1 MVRSVLHYGAL
12 EVLRVEEQA
21 GPMAAAAVAEQQ
33 REEGRA
39 WQEAEAELRGLQPSQ
54 TVPAAGQ
61 EEAEE
66 VPVCS
71 CVLEVVV
78 ALGARE
84 TRRYFRCY
92 ARLEKRDAVE
102 VVVAHARLHL
112 EVEGPCGVAAL
123 TMAVEVS
130 PACLRD
136 LLART
141 CEGV

>member
-1 MVRSVLHYGAL
+1 MLHYGAL
-12 EVLRVEEQA
+12 EVPRVGEQA
-21 GPMAAAAVAEQQ
+21 GPTAAAEVAEQQ

-39 WQEAEAELRGLQPSQ
+39 WQEAEAERRGLQPSQ

-61 EEAEE
+61 EEEAE
-66 VPVCS
+66 VPACF
-71 CVLEVVV
+71 CALEVVE

-92 ARLEKRDAVE
+92 ARLEKRDAAE
-102 VVVAHARLHL
+102 VVGEHARLHL
-112 EVEGPCGVAAL
+112 EAGEPCDVVAP

-130 PACLRD
+130 PAFLRD
-136 LLART
+136 SLARR

>member
-1 MVRSVLHYGAL
+1 MRSVLHYGVL
-12 EVLRVEEQA
+12 EVPRAGEQA
-21 GPMAAAAVAEQQ
+21 GPMAVVVVAEQQ
-33 REEGRA
+33 REEARA
-39 WQEAEAELRGLQPSQ
+39 WQEAEAELQGLQPSQ

-66 VPVCS
+66 VPACF
-71 CVLEVVV
+71 CAPEVEE

-102 VVVAHARLHL
+102 VVGAHVRLHL
-112 EVEGPCGVAAL
+112 EAEGPCGVAAPK
-123 TMAVEVS
+123 MAVEVS
-130 PACLRD
+130 PAFLRD
-136 LLART
+136 LLTRK